1 VSDRLPLSDAAPP
14 SPEPPDLGRRLS
26 AFIVSAALGTSHDAL
41 SREFG
46 VTLIEI
52 DRLLRKHG
60 QPPRIL
66 RRPPAPPPSLFVYR
80 KSRR

>member
-1 VSDRLPLSDAAPP
+1 MSDRLPLPDTAPP
-14 SPEPPDLGRRLS
+14 APEPPDLGRRLA
-26 AFIVSAALGTSHDAL
+26 AFIVAAALGTSHDAL

-66 RRPPAPPPSLFVYR
+66 RRPPAPTPSLFAYR